1 MKVLVT
7 GGTGFLGNNI
17 VRKLVERGDRVAV
30 LVRDQPPAGVFD
42 ALDVEL
48 VRGGLTDETVIDNAV
63 ANCDAVIHSAALI
76 HLGWSRMEE
85 SLRANRDGTA
95 TIAEAARRH
104 RRRMALI
111 ATVSTLPLCR
121 DLSRSSIVD
130 EETPLDAT
138 NDQIPCAYVVS
149 KRASVAE
156 VTRRLDAGLDAVIV
170 HPGFMLGP
178 WDWKPSSGRMVLALR
193 DRFIPHCPTGG
204 CSVCDV
210 RDVADGVLAA
220 IDRGTRGKHY
230 ILAGHNVRYRELWG
244 ELAMRLGRRSPVL
257 PLGPLA
263 RALGG
268 GVGAIASRWSGEESE
283 LNSAALTLSSQLHW
297 YNSALARDE
306 LGYSNRPMGLTLD
319 DAVTWVNAN
328 FPKKKS

>member
-17 VRKLVERGDRVAV
+17 VRALVERGDRVAV

-48 VRGGLTDETVIDNAV
+48 VRGGLTDEAVIDTAV
-63 ANCDAVIHSAALI
+63 ATCDAVIHSAALI

-121 DLSRSSIVD
+121 DLSRSSIID
-130 EETPLDAT
+130 EETPLDAD

-193 DRFIPHCPTGG
+193 DRFIPNCPTGG
-204 CSVCDV
+204 CSVTDV
-210 RDVADGVLAA
+210 RDVAHGVLAA
-220 IDRGTRGKHY
+220 VDRGTSGRHY

-257 PLGPLA
+257 PLGPMA

-268 GVGAIASRWSGEESE
+268 AVGAIASRWSGEESE

-297 YNSALARDE
+297 YDSSRARDE
-306 LGYSNRPMGLTLD
+306 LGYSNRPIGLTLD
-319 DAVTWVNAN
+319 DAVTWVNAK
-328 FPKKKS
+328 FPRKKR

>member
-42 ALDVEL
+42 GLDVEL
-48 VRGGLTDETVIDNAV
+48 VRGGLTDEAVIDTAV
-63 ANCDAVIHSAALI
+63 ATCDAVIHSAALI

-104 RRRMALI
+104 RRRLALI

-121 DLSRSSIVD
+121 DLSRNSIVD
-130 EETPLDAT
+130 EETPLNAD

-193 DRFIPHCPTGG
+193 DRFIPSCPTGG
-204 CSVCDV
+204 CSVSDV

-220 IDRGTRGKHY
+220 LDRGTKGRHY

-244 ELAMRLGRRSPVL
+244 ELAMRLGRRSPVM

-297 YNSALARDE
+297 YSSARARDE
-306 LGYSNRPMGLTLD
+306 LGYSNRPIGLTLD

-328 FPKKKS
+328 FPKKSS